1 MTTDADRGPV
11 PLIPHD
17 VLFGNPTRLVPE
29 ISPDGTRLL
38 YLAPH
43 DGVLNVWAAPVD
55 RPEEARPVTHDRG
68 RGIRTYGLCHDDRTL
83 FYLRDRDG
91 DESWRV
97 HLVDLVTGEERCAT
111 PFDGVQARV
120 LAHNRWHPTTL
131 LIALNEDRPALH
143 DVYRLDLETGELTKV
158 AENPGYLS
166 WIVDDDLRVRGG
178 TAMKPDGGTLV
189 HLDPDGHPDGAPD
202 APPPWLDVPYEDAMG
217 TRVIGFARDGA
228 TCYLLSSVG
237 ANTTRLFAVDLATGR
252 RTLLA
257 EDPVRDVRQVERDPV
272 TRTPQA
278 VVFAG
283 DRDTWV
289 FLDEDFAKDVGRIR
303 SALALQDIDG
313 EIHLDRTDR
322 SGRLW
327 TVSVVTG
334 AGPVLYYVHDRT
346 DGSLRYLFSHS
357 TELERYRLAR
367 MEPFRFAAR
376 DGVTVHGYVTWPPGA
391 ERRGLPAVVNV
402 HGGPWARN
410 TFAFDEEAQLLAN
423 RGYACV
429 QVNFRGST
437 GYGKHFRNL
446 GAKQWGAAMQT
457 DLLDALDHLG
467 ADGSID
473 PARVAIMGCSYGG
486 YAALAGA
493 AFTPSVFACAIDL
506 CGPSNLLTLL
516 AAGAPYR
523 TPLRSFMHAHVG
535 DPETERDML
544 WERSPLSRVDDIRIP
559 VLVVQGAND
568 VRVPRQEAEQ
578 IVAAL
583 AAKGVPH
590 EYLLFPDE
598 GHGLAR
604 PANRQAYYAAV
615 ERFLAVHLA

>member
-1 MTTDADRGPV
+1 MTVTARGV
-11 PLIPHD
+11 PLIPHS
-17 VLFGNPTRLVPE
+17 VLFGNPSYLVPE
-29 ISPDGTRLL
+29 ISPDGTRLV
-38 YLAPH
+38 YLAP
-43 DGVLNVWAAPVD
+43 DEGVLNVWTAPVD

-97 HLVDLVTGEERCAT
+97 HLVDLVTGRERCAT

-120 LAHNRWHPTTL
+120 LAHDRRHPTTV
-131 LIALNEDRPALH
+131 LIGLNKDRPGLH
-143 DVYRLDLETGELTKV
+143 DVYALDLVTDRLTKV

-166 WIVDDDLRVRGG
+166 WIVDTDLRVRGG
-178 TAMKPDGGTLV
+178 TVMKPDGGLSV
-189 HLDPDGHPDGAPD
+189 YIDPPPGGPGD
-202 APPPWLDVPYEDAMG
+202 APPWLDVPYEDAMG
-217 TRVIGFARDGA
+217 TRVIGFSRDGA
-228 TCYLLSSVG
+228 TCYLLSSIG
-237 ANTTRLFAVDLATGR
+237 DNATRLFAVDLATGR

-257 EDPVRDVRQVERDPV
+257 EDPVYDVKQVEFDPV
-272 TRTPQA
+272 SRRPQA
-278 VVFAG
+278 VLFAK
-283 DRDTWV
+283 DRDERV
-289 FLDEDFAKDVGRIR
+289 FLDEEFGKDLGRIR
-303 SALALQDIDG
+303 GELALLSVDG
-313 EIHLDRTDR
+313 EVYVDRTDR
-322 SGRLW
+322 AERLW

-334 AGPVLYYVHDRT
+334 AGPVLYYVYDRPS
-346 DGSLRYLFSHS
+346 GALRYLFSHQR
-357 TELERYRLAR
+357 ELEAYTLAR
-367 MEPFRFAAR
+367 MEPFVFAAR

-391 ERRGLPAVVNV
+391 ERVGLPAVVNV
-402 HGGPWARN
+402 HGGPWARH

-457 DLLDALDHLG
+457 DLLDAVAHLV
-467 ADGSID
+467 ADGGID
-473 PARVAIMGCSYGG
+473 PARIAIMGCSYGG
-486 YAALAGA
+486 YAALVGA
-493 AFTPSVFACAIDL
+493 AFTPEVFRCAIDL

-523 TPLRSFMHAHVG
+523 TALRSFMHAQVG
-535 DPETERDML
+535 DPETERAML
-544 WERSPLSRVDDIRIP
+544 WERSPLSRVEEIRIP

-568 VRVPRQEAEQ
+568 VRVPRAEAEQ

-583 AAKGVPH
+583 AARQLPY

-615 ERFLAVHLA
+615 EGFLAEHLA